1 MEGHRV
7 ENRRDSERVPMLAE
21 VEFVVDGGTI
31 FAETLDVSQSGLS
44 LETSKPLT
52 IQLRVRI
59 EGEEEVRRAELVW
72 SRELNQGR
80 MRYGLK
86 FVD

>member
-1 MEGHRV
+1 
-7 ENRRDSERVPMLAE
+7 MLAE

-72 SRELNQGR
+72 SRGIESGPDALRVEVCGLNR
-80 MRYGLK
+80 D
-86 FVD
+86 VDPEEMKVGG